1 MMTFSVAFPVMLG
14 ATALAVDSAS
24 FYDQQSRMQTAA
36 DASALAVAKELHVY
50 RKNLDELKAVG
61 KARVE
66 TLLAEAGIAE
76 RPHTSDVT
84 INAKDN
90 LISVSISMVAETLLP
105 VDVWGENPISVSSQA
120 HAYGQSRLCV
130 LGLDPSQSDTIKA
143 DSSAALNAPQCAVQS
158 NSKDPSGLNVGSGS
172 SLVSTVIC
180 TSGGTTGGGSF
191 TPSPET
197 DCPRLDDPLAAR
209 QPPTVAGCDYRDRL
223 IANGNVSISPG
234 VYCGGLKI
242 EGNAQVTAEPGV
254 YIITE
259 GYFRVSDNA
268 VLKGDYVS
276 FYFHDDAATMEFKPG
291 TTIDLSAPKD
301 GPMAGILFYENR
313 AASLVRS
320 FVIRSKNAHRLLGT
334 IYLPRGKLIVDV
346 KGKVA
351 DLSAY
356 TVIVAKQLEVL
367 GANLVINSDY
377 GGTDVPVPD
386 GVGPNSRMVMLNR

>member
-1 MMTFSVAFPVMLG
+1 MQSV
-14 ATALAVDSAS
+14 
-24 FYDQQSRMQTAA
+24 A
-36 DASALAVAKELHVY
+36 DASALAVAKELHLY
-50 RKNLDELKAVG
+50 RKRDLGELKAVG
-61 KARVE
+61 QTRIE
-66 TLLAEAGIAE
+66 SLLAEAGIADK
-76 RPHTSDVT
+76 PHTSDVV
-84 INAKDN
+84 IDADKN
-90 LISVSISMVAETLLP
+90 LISVSISMVAEALLP

-130 LGLDPSQSDTIKA
+130 LGLDPAQSNTIKA
-143 DSSAALNAPQCAVQS
+143 DGSAALNAPQCAVQS
-158 NSKDPSGLNVGSGS
+158 NSRDPSGLNIGSGS

-197 DCPRLDDPLAAR
+197 DCPPLDDPLAAR
-209 QPPTVAGCDYRDRL
+209 EPPAVGGCDYLDRV
-223 IANGNVSISPG
+223 INSGKVSISPG

-242 EGNAQVTAEPGV
+242 GGNAEVTAEPGV
-254 YIITE
+254 YVMLL
-259 GYFRVSDNA
+259 GAFKVSDSA
-268 VLKGDYVS
+268 TFRGDYVS
-276 FYFHDDAATMEFKPG
+276 FYFQDDAATLEFKPN

-313 AASLVRS
+313 SATVGRTFL
-320 FVIRSKNAHRLLGT
+320 IRSKNAHRLLGT

-346 KGKVA
+346 KSKVA

-356 TVIVAKQLEVL
+356 TVIVAKQLEVM
-367 GANLVINSDY
+367 GADLVINSDY